1 VTRRAR
7 AHPWGA
13 AVCVLYCASAIVS
26 GPHIPVARRP
36 ILDGIAPP
44 TAYRWVTPPPE
55 LAGTNMPPET
65 ASASVALDA
74 NGNGTKVIT
83 SGDAQV
89 TLILPKGAIAP
100 SPGQTGVDVTIEPID
115 PATLGPPPAQLEV
128 AGNAYLVSGTYQ
140 PSGDAVTGLVVPAEL
155 VLVYP
160 VLPNDHGG
168 HTLIVSAKGKRWDTV
183 ETNDLV
189 SVAQADG
196 PVPAFGYAAVAKAPS
211 AATATHSATSSG
223 GSESFPVT
231 IVIVGL
237 AVLVLIAGVVL
248 GGRNARQRRANAR
261 RRTSS
266 KQRRPPSRR

>member
-1 VTRRAR
+1 MTRRVR
-7 AHPWGA
+7 ALAWGA
-13 AVCVLYCASAIVS
+13 VVCVLYGVSAIVS
-26 GPHIPVARRP
+26 GHLSPVARRP

-55 LAGTNMPPET
+55 LAGTNMQPET
-65 ASASVALDA
+65 ASAGVPLDA

-83 SGDAQV
+83 TGDAQV
-89 TLILPKGAIAP
+89 TLILPKGTIAP
-100 SPGQTGVDVTIEPID
+100 APGQTGVDVTIAPVD
-115 PATLGPPPAQLEV
+115 PATLGPPSGDMEV
-128 AGNAYLVSGTYQ
+128 AGNAYLVSGTYH

-168 HTLIVSAKGKRWDTV
+168 HTLIISAKGKRWDTV

-211 AATATHSATSSG
+211 ALTATPSSSSG

-248 GGRNARQRRANAR
+248 GGRNARQRRASAR
-261 RRTSS
+261 RRPSS
-266 KQRRPPSRR
+266 RERLPPRR

>member
-1 VTRRAR
+1 VTRRVR
-7 AHPWGA
+7 AFVWGA
-13 AVCVLYCASAIVS
+13 AVCVLYGVSAIVS
-26 GPHIPVARRP
+26 GHLSPVARRP

-55 LAGTNMPPET
+55 LAGTNMPPE
-65 ASASVALDA
+65 
-74 NGNGTKVIT
+74 
-83 SGDAQV
+83 
-89 TLILPKGAIAP
+89 GAIAP
-100 SPGQTGVDVTIEPID
+100 LPGQTGVDVTIEPID
-115 PATLGPPPAQLEV
+115 PATLGPPPGELEV

-140 PSGDAVTGLVVPAEL
+140 PSGDALTGLVVPAEL

-168 HTLIVSAKGKRWDTV
+168 HTLIVSAKGKRWDKV

-196 PVPAFGYAAVAKAPS
+196 PVPSFGYAAVAKAPS
-211 AATATHSATSSG
+211 APTVTPSASPS

-248 GGRNARQRRANAR
+248 GGRNARQRRANSR
-261 RRTSS
+261 
-266 KQRRPPSRR
+266 KRPPPPRR